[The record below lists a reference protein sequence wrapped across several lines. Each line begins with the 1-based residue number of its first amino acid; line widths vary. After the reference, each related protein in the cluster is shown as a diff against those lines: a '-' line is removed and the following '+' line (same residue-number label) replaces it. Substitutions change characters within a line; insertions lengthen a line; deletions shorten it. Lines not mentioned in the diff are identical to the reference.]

1 MIRKTLLFAA
11 AFCCAAALFGRGAT
25 TPHGW
30 IDNFREAQTIA
41 RRSNRPIL
49 LLLTG
54 SDWCGY
60 CMKLKREVLDKPE
73 FKRFAHDRL
82 VLVYADSPS
91 QISLPPPLVEQNRHL
106 GAKYH
111 VRGYPCTI
119 ILAPD
124 GSELGRISGCP
135 RNPHDYL
142 RQVRHFAGMMPPPPP
157 PPAPPR
163 PVPPPPPRPV
173 PPPPP
178 RPVPPPPAPP
188 APPRPVPPP
197 PPHHR

>member
-1 MIRKTLLFAA
+1 MIRKTLLFVAVL
-11 AFCCAAALFGRGAT
+11 CCAAALFGRGQT

-30 IDNFREAQTIA
+30 IDNFREAQEIS
-41 RRSNRPIL
+41 RRTNRPIL

-60 CMKLKREVLDKPE
+60 CIKLKREVLDMPE
-73 FKRFAHDRL
+73 FKRFAAERL

-91 QISLPPPLVEQNRHL
+91 RIRLPHPLIEQNRRL
-106 GAKYH
+106 KAQFNA
-111 VRGYPCTI
+111 RGVPCTV

-124 GSELGRISGCP
+124 GRELGRISGCP
-135 RNPHDYL
+135 RDPRDYM
-142 RQVRHFAGMMPPPPP
+142 RQLRHFIGRPLPPPP

-178 RPVPPPPAPP
+178 Y
-188 APPRPVPPP
+188 
-197 PPHHR
+197 HR

>member
-11 AFCCAAALFGRGAT
+11 VFCCAAALFGRGAT

-30 IDNFREAQTIA
+30 EDNFKRAQANA
-41 RRSNRPIL
+41 RRANRPIL

-60 CMKLKREVLDKPE
+60 CMKLKREALDMPD
-73 FKRFAHDRL
+73 FKRFANARL

-91 QISLPPPLVEQNRHL
+91 RISLPPPLVEQNRRL
-106 GAKYH
+106 MAQYNSGGG
-111 VRGYPCTI
+111 VPCTV
-119 ILAPD
+119 ILTPD
-124 GSELGRISGCP
+124 GRELGRISGCP
-135 RNPHDYL
+135 RDPRDYL
-142 RQVRHFAGMMPPPPP
+142 RQIRHYADKMLPPPP
-157 PPAPPR
+157 PPR

-178 RPVPPPPAPP
+178 RPVPPPP
-188 APPRPVPPP
+188 R
-197 PPHHR
+197 H